1 VGGGA
6 PVGRHQWWWLG
17 GSVGA
22 QGFREGKG
30 TGPRQRVVRATHQC
44 APRGGEEARRGRE
57 ASGRAGGGRRPG
69 EEGAAGG
76 WGRS

>member
-1 VGGGA
+1 VLRWAAING
-6 PVGRHQWWWLG
+6 G

-22 QGFREGKG
+22 SVRRGFGGKG